1 MATRKRSRK
10 AASTGKTL
18 AVDKQKIEKEMS
30 TVGLDYRKVG
40 GIIIALIGVILLIMN
55 LTGALL
61 AVAGIVLIYF
71 GIRIFG
77 YNIKL

>member
-1 MATRKRSRK
+1 MATRKKSKK
-10 AASTGKTL
+10 ASSTESTI
-18 AVDKQKIEKEMS
+18 AADKQKLEKEMS
-30 TVGLDYRKVG
+30 SVGLDYRKVA
-40 GIIIALIGVILLIMN
+40 GIIIALLGVILLIMN
-55 LTGALL
+55 LAGALL